1 LKSLYGVFNL
11 FWGNCAVDWV
21 WIAIGKHQRTQ
32 KEEHKGGRDKNWEG
46 EKNTPPLS
54 FARPIEGL

>member
-1 LKSLYGVFNL
+1 MGHLICFGEIVRWIGFGLL
-11 FWGNCAVDWV
+11 LGNTNTH
-21 WIAIGKHQRTQ
+21 K